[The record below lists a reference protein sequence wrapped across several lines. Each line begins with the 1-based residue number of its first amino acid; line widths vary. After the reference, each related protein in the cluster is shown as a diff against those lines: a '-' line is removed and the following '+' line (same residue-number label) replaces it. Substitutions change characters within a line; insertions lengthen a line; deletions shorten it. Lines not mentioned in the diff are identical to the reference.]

1 MLGKASR
8 PGRPQ
13 GIVSVSSRGDPLRS
27 PFPGDRCALKR
38 ELAIM
43 STSTITNSTTTG
55 EVAHGGYPP
64 RQTLIVWSIVLTL
77 FVIAVGM
84 RLYGLGLP
92 FDRDGY
98 DEGVY
103 WQSLLAM
110 HSGQSLYQQIF
121 YSQPPFFLLSLY
133 PSFVLFGSTLWSARF
148 GVALVSLFGLLGAF
162 LLGKALSGRSGAVLA
177 LLLLVVDPYFLLESQ
192 TIQAESSSMAFSIL
206 AVGLAYLWWEHP
218 EGALG
223 LCWAALTGVA
233 LALGI
238 LCKLLAVISLVP
250 IALLVL
256 ARLWQIWR
264 KQPGTSLASLRPL
277 LVSIAACVVT
287 MLLVLLPFLAS
298 YRSVLDEVVGFHVQS
313 AAVFSRLGNTSMIGT
328 VLVSVLGLTAFYGT
342 LVALLRGDWRVIPL
356 IAWLLATVLMLWRLA
371 PLLPHHLVALTPPLV
386 ALTVM
391 GVSIRKNL
399 PLRAGMPAG
408 TTCSINRP
416 HDKSVGY
423 STGGQVT
430 SRLWSS
436 WTTLIAL
443 LLILITVVFDV
454 QRDAVYYDMMKMNSV
469 SALNQLQVDVAAD
482 LRQAITPDQLVVTD
496 AQFIA
501 GLAHRRAPSSLVD
514 TSTVRINDGSLTLQ
528 QLIDG
533 ASQPEVHAVL
543 FFSLRFYLPKVAA
556 FHAWVAH
563 HFRLVR
569 VYGSRR
575 ELWVR

>member
-1 MLGKASR
+1 
-8 PGRPQ
+8 
-13 GIVSVSSRGDPLRS
+13 
-27 PFPGDRCALKR
+27 
-38 ELAIM
+38 M

-55 EVAHGGYPP
+55 EVAHEGYP
-64 RQTLIVWSIVLTL
+64 RWQTLIVWGIILAL
-77 FVIAVGM
+77 FIIAVGM

-110 HSGQSLYQQIF
+110 HTGQSLYQQIF

-133 PSFVLFGSTLWSARF
+133 PSFVLFGGTLWSARF
-148 GVALVSLFGLLGAF
+148 GIALVSLFGLLGAF

-223 LCWAALTGVA
+223 LCWAALTGIA

-238 LCKLLAVISLVP
+238 LCKLLAVMSLVP

-277 LVSIAACVVT
+277 LVGIAACVVT

-313 AAVFSRLGNTSMIGT
+313 AAVFSRLGNTSVIGT

-356 IAWLLATVLMLWRLA
+356 VAWLLATVLMLWRLA

-386 ALTVM
+386 ALAVM
-391 GVSIRKNL
+391 GIGSGRAQPWPGHAGAKELTHSTLSGGQVSPDCVTAPL
-399 PLRAGMPAG
+399 APLRARTAF
-408 TTCSINRP
+408 
-416 HDKSVGY
+416 
-423 STGGQVT
+423 
-430 SRLWSS
+430 WA
-436 WTTLIAL
+436 TLMTI

-454 QRDAVYYDMMKMNSV
+454 QRDVVYYDMMKMNSV
-469 SALNQLQVDVAAD
+469 SALNRLQVDVAAD

-501 GLAHRRAPSSLVD
+501 GLAHRRTPSSLVD

-556 FHAWVAH
+556 FHDWVAH

-569 VYGSRR
+569 AYGSGR